1 MEIKKAT
8 RQQNH
13 ATSAERLQMVEQFR
27 RSGLT
32 RAAFSRQH
40 QIPLAT
46 LSWWLKKA
54 KRGSNLPV
62 PVVFS
67 EVMLPQAP
75 AAATTTWATEF
86 VRPDGLIIR
95 CREAFCA
102 NDLARLLRG
111 PRC

>member
-1 MEIKKAT
+1 MEIKTGT

-13 ATSAERLQMVEQFR
+13 RATAERLKMVEQFR

-46 LSWWLKKA
+46 LNWWLKKTKLA
-54 KRGSNLPV
+54 SNLPV

-67 EVMLPQAP
+67 EVMLPPAP
-75 AAATTTWATEF
+75 ATTPWAMEF

-95 CREAFCA
+95 YRDAISTH
-102 NDLARLLRG
+102 DLARLLRG

>member
-8 RQQNH
+8 RRHNYVT
-13 ATSAERLQMVEQFR
+13 AAERLQMVEQFR

-32 RAAFSRQH
+32 RVAFSRQYG
-40 QIPLAT
+40 IPQAT

-54 KRGSNLPV
+54 KSAANLPA

-67 EVMLPQAP
+67 EVLLPPAP
-75 AAATTTWATEF
+75 AAASVPWAMEF
-86 VRPDGLIIR
+86 VRPDGLIVR
-95 CREAFCA
+95 CRDAFCL
-102 NDLARLLRG
+102 NDLVRLLRG